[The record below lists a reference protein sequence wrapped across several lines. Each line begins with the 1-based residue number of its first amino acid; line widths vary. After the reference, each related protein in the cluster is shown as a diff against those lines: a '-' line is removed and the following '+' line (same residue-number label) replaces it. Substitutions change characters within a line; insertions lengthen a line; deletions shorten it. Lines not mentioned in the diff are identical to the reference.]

1 MIAHLLADPK
11 HFAVVLLG
19 VLLGLAFL
27 YWAFVPRRHV
37 PWFRVATMRIRL
49 RLRLHPGRGFA
60 CLPQLWWEWGRFASF
75 RESRRTRPGL
85 PLWYRAIRPSSH
97 AVCLGR
103 AQYRHRL
110 WQTIQE
116 NILIIGRSRSG
127 KSGWLARVLI
137 HFAGPV
143 VCATTKPDLFLR
155 TSGLRARWGR
165 PVYTFNPQGLGNDRA
180 ASTVRFDPVPGCQD
194 QAVAMRRGT
203 ALTDAVRVK
212 GAEDAGFWNEQA
224 ATMMPALLSAAALDG
239 RSLREANRWVLA
251 NDTRDAERILRNA
264 QRHDWADCLAQ
275 MRGPADKTA
284 ATVRMVLVA
293 ALRFM
298 NDPAL
303 AQCVLPGDGEPFDI
317 EGFLFRQ
324 GALYLIADQRSD
336 TSPVA
341 PLFACLVGEIHFTA
355 SQLAGGMRGERL
367 DPPLL
372 LQLDEVT
379 RICPIPVP
387 ALLADSG
394 GRGIMMILAAQ
405 GLAQIEE
412 RWGKPLAR
420 SVLDTSNQLYVSGIQ
435 DPDTLKMASD
445 LCDVATY
452 RVRGKKG
459 ESADYPVAT
468 PGMIRRMPRRRALI
482 LRGDLAPVITHL
494 PMVWNDWR
502 YRWAKLRGRAV
513 ADPYRAPSLTA
524 RDLPEPAETAP
535 LDTGAPDPVF
545 AGSAAV
551 NGNGNGHRDAH
562 PWDLR

>member
-1 MIAHLLADPK
+1 MKPHIADPK
-11 HFAVVLLG
+11 LLG
-19 VLLGLAFL
+19 TLLLAGLLALAFL
-27 YWAFVPRRHV
+27 HWALIPRRYVPR
-37 PWFRVATMRIRL
+37 FRVATLRTRL
-49 RLRLHPGRGFA
+49 LLRLHPSRGFMT
-60 CLPQLWWEWGRFASF
+60 LPGLWLHWSRSAALRGSGRV
-75 RESRRTRPGL
+75 RPAL
-85 PLWYRAIRPSSH
+85 PLWYRAAHPSSH
-97 AVCLGR
+97 AVLLGR
-103 AQYRHRL
+103 AHYRHRL

-116 NILIIGRSRSG
+116 NILVIGRSRSG
-127 KSGWLARVLI
+127 KSGWLAKVII
-137 HFAGPV
+137 HFHGAV
-143 VCATTKPDLFLR
+143 VSATTKPDLFLR
-155 TSGLRARWGR
+155 TSGLRARRGR
-165 PVYTFNPQGLGNDRA
+165 PVYTFNPQGLGSWRA
-180 ASTVRFDPVPGCQD
+180 ASTVRFDPVAGCQD

-212 GAEDAGFWNEQA
+212 GTEDAGFWNEQA

-239 RSLREANRWVLA
+239 RGLRDVNRWVLA

-264 QRHDWADCLAQ
+264 RRHDWADCLAQ

-303 AQCVLPGDGEPFDI
+303 AQCVLPGEDEPFGI
-317 EGFLFRQ
+317 EEFLYRQ

-341 PLFACLVGEIHFTA
+341 PLFACLVGEIHFVA
-355 SQLAGGMRGERL
+355 CQLAGGMRGERL

-412 RWGKPLAR
+412 RWGKPAAR

-435 DPDTLKMASD
+435 DPDTLKMASE
-445 LCDVATY
+445 LCDTATY
-452 RVRGKKG
+452 HKRGRDKG
-459 ESADYPVAT
+459 ETADYPVAT
-468 PGMIRRMPRRRALI
+468 PGMIRRLPKRRALV
-482 LRGDLAPVITHL
+482 LRGDAAPVITHL
-494 PMVWNDWR
+494 PMVWHDWN
-502 YRWAKLRGRAV
+502 YRRARLRGQA
-513 ADPYRAPSLTA
+513 AAEPCPAPPLTPRDLSGLAAAAA
-524 RDLPEPAETAP
+524 RDAE
-535 LDTGAPDPVF
+535 APDPVF
-545 AGSAAV
+545 AGTV
-551 NGNGNGHRDAH
+551 NGNGNGHRGAH